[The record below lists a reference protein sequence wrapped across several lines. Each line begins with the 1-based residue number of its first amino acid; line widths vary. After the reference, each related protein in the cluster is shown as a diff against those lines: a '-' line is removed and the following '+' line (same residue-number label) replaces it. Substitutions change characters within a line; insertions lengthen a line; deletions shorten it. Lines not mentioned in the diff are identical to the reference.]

1 MLYIVYDDDTHG
13 CNMAGNLIYT
23 FWLYQTAGWKTIKK
37 TNIYDFK
44 NRGRH
49 FFLVLH
55 IDTD

>member
-1 MLYIVYDDDTHG
+1 MLYIVYDD
-13 CNMAGNLIYT
+13 MAGNLIYT